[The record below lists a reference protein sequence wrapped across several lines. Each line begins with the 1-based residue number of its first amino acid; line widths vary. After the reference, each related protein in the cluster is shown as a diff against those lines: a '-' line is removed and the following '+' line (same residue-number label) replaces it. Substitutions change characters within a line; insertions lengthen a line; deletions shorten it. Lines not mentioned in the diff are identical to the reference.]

1 MTRRSIRGW
10 GLVTAGLML
19 ALLLAACG
27 GDDAGDTT
35 TTTGEPVTTTS
46 TTTLPDTTTTTA
58 EPSTTTLP
66 ETTTTTEP
74 GSTTTTLAGEP
85 IDIGPASGD
94 RLVVVAIA
102 HDDIL
107 NLRAGP
113 GTDQEVLRRMAGG
126 AGVVANGR
134 AQLLPA
140 SIWYEV
146 TFDGTTG
153 WASAAFLAYEGG
165 TTDATSR
172 IVDQLGEIPFAET
185 MLDLGLIV
193 AEAEASDDPPSRIR
207 MTVAPTVGDL
217 GEVTFEVVGLG
228 DDALFG
234 LRLHVFG
241 QPDESGEGFSL
252 KSVETTALCGRG
264 VTESGLCV

>member
-1 MTRRSIRGW
+1 MTPKRRMLPAVPAI
-10 GLVTAGLML
+10 LVTL
-19 ALLLAACG
+19 ALVLTACG
-27 GDDAGDTT
+27 GDDAAATSTTEPAPGSSSTT
-35 TTTGEPVTTTS
+35 TTTTLPTTTTS
-46 TTTLPDTTTTTA
+46 TAPATTTTT
-58 EPSTTTLP
+58 TM
-66 ETTTTTEP
+66 P
-74 GSTTTTLAGEP
+74 GPTTTTLAGEP
-85 IDIGPASGD
+85 IDIGPAAGD
-94 RLVVVAIA
+94 ELNVVAIA
-102 HDDIL
+102 HDDVL

-113 GTDQEVLRRMAGG
+113 GTDQEVLRKMASG
-126 AGVVANGR
+126 ARVTANGR

-153 WASAAFLAYEGG
+153 WASSAFLAYIGG
-165 TTDATSR
+165 TSDSTAA
-172 IVDQLGEIPFAET
+172 IVDRLGEVPFAET

-207 MTVAPTVGDL
+207 MSVAPTVGDL
-217 GEVTFEVVGLG
+217 GEVTFDVVGLG

-252 KSVETTALCGRG
+252 KSVESTALCGRG
-264 VTESGLCV
+264 VTGSGLCV